1 MTRGPDP
8 GDFLRLVVEAG
19 PRLHRTAFLLTGDSA
34 AAEDLLQD
42 ALVTAYVRWST
53 VRLGDNPEGYVRTV
67 MVNARRGW
75 WRRLGRRE
83 VLTAEPPHH
92 SLPSAEPQIDDREL
106 LRRALQALPERQRV
120 AVVLRYYDDLPERE
134 VARIMGCGVGTVK
147 SQAARGLA
155 RLRVGLGPASVPALP
170 TAPHAQSGEMEM
182 NT

>member
-1 MTRGPDP
+1 MRGPDP
-8 GDFLRLVVEAG
+8 GDFVRLVVEAG
-19 PRLHRTAFLLTGDSA
+19 PRLHRTAFLLTGDNA

-42 ALVTAYVRWST
+42 ALAATFARWST
-53 VRLGDNPEGYVRTV
+53 VRLGDSPEGYVRTV

-83 VLTAEPPHH
+83 VLTAEPPHR
-92 SLPSAEPQIDDREL
+92 SLPSAESQIDDREL
-106 LRRALQALPERQRV
+106 LRRALRALPERQRV
-120 AVVLRYYDDLPERE
+120 AVVLRYYDDLPEAE

-155 RLRVGLGPASVPALP
+155 KLRVVLGPEPVPVLP
-170 TAPHAQSGEMEM
+170 AAPRTRSGEMEM